1 MIEFGSV
8 VPERENL
15 TYYVINIQW
24 FHRWQKYTGCF
35 KYDEEDEDQIGSHD
49 NIGEV
54 KNILSKSRSSEGVI
68 RKKIDFGSS
77 SRCRNWNEIDALK
90 TSDVCTAEF
99 NRISRL
105 VFAYDEIV

>member
-35 KYDEEDEDQIGSHD
+35 KYDEEDEDD
-49 NIGEV
+49 
-54 KNILSKSRSSEGVI
+54 
-68 RKKIDFGSS
+68 
-77 SRCRNWNEIDALK
+77 EIDA
-90 TSDVCTAEF
+90 
-99 NRISRL
+99 
-105 VFAYDEIV
+105 